1 VDDKLKSV
9 MLRCARVYIST
20 KNWEKAVTEYELLY
34 REFPEDPLII
44 EPLARA
50 NFEKGNKLLAKDL
63 YEKVMRI
70 YGAKGDQVKAE
81 RIKADILRLFGIRP
95 V

>member
-9 MLRCARVYIST
+9 LLRCARVYIST
-20 KNWEKAVTEYELLY
+20 KNWDRAVTEYDTLY

-44 EPLARA
+44 EPLAKA

-63 YEKVMRI
+63 YEKVMRL
-70 YGAKGDQVKAE
+70 YDEKGDQIKAE
-81 RIKADILRLFGIRP
+81 RVKADIRKMFP
-95 V
+95 Q

>member
-1 VDDKLKSV
+1 LDDKTKGVL
-9 MLRCARVYIST
+9 LRCARIYTST
-20 KNWEKAVTEYELLY
+20 KNWDRAVAEYEPLY

-44 EPLARA
+44 EPLAKA

-63 YEKVMRI
+63 YEKAMRI
-70 YGAKGDQVKAE
+70 YGAQGDQLKAE
-81 RIKADILRLFGIRP
+81 RVKADIIRLFGIKP